1 MTHSLED
8 LKTRLDVSL
17 LDMLS
22 ILRLSYHL
30 LVTDTHEGCFFLLS
44 LLGEG
49 INSEIK
55 QFKQFARYGGTLV
68 IPALGKLRQDFK
80 FQVKDDDNNGDNE
93 DNDKEEPQKQKQTT
107 TSYKSLLCDKN
118 RDSNRTFQLSPQF
131 PASFHVGR
139 ERHLLLARSP

>member
-22 ILRLSYHL
+22 ILRLSFHL
-30 LVTDTHEGCFFLLS
+30 LFTDNHEGCFFLLS
-44 LLGEG
+44 LIGEG

-80 FQVKDDDNNGDNE
+80 FQVTE
-93 DNDKEEPQKQKQTT
+93 TTATT
-107 TSYKSLLCDKN
+107 TKTTKKTKKMTKTMMKKNHKNKS
-118 RDSNRTFQLSPQF
+118 RQLPHTSPYCVTKTETVTIH
-131 PASFHVGR
+131 SSC
-139 ERHLLLARSP
+139 SPSSQLPFT